1 MPWPNDTWPSLH
13 LPASP
18 ASRIFNAAKLNVAG
32 DGRCFAGRGYGIG
45 RCY

>member
-1 MPWPNDTWPSLH
+1 MPWPNETWPGLH

-32 DGRCFAGRGYGIG
+32 DGRCLAGRGYGVG